1 MLQFEVNDS
10 KLQEI
15 KVIGVGGGGC
25 NAVNR
30 MIDSGMKGVSFIA
43 VNTDK
48 QALAKSRKSF
58 TSKQE
63 GFSGENNDLESLDST
78 FSETKKTYENDLA
91 ALLLILTLFQIVKQ
105 PTISATNSIIYTI
118 NNPKKGGKL
127 Q

>member
-1 MLQFEVNDS
+1 MNKQYTYHSVSLRFRRWSRKGYAAFFSIQKAVTIGHLS
-10 KLQEI
+10 SS
-15 KVIGVGGGGC
+15 VI
-25 NAVNR
+25 
-30 MIDSGMKGVSFIA
+30 
-43 VNTDK
+43 K